1 MSKEKQILSEFLKN
15 LRKGLKVCD
24 LEELNKTIEGLL
36 EKIKNDDSVIED
48 VLNVVC
54 EEYKLLRNELLH
66 STQRGEIQEARRIAI
81 CLMFFNSNISIRKI
95 ANGVF
100 NREYHLFIQ
109 KAIKRHKTL
118 NVNIKPDKQYKD
130 KYDKLEQIIK
140 TKKYGN

>member
-1 MSKEKQILSEFLKN
+1 MSKDKELLSEFLKN

-24 LEELNKTIEGLL
+24 LEELNKSIEGVL
-36 EKIKNDDSVIED
+36 EKIKNDDSVIQD

-54 EEYKLLRNELLH
+54 EEYNLLRNELLH
-66 STQRGEIQEARRIAI
+66 STQRGEVQEARRIAI

-130 KYDKLEQIIK
+130 KYDKLEKIIK
-140 TKKYGN
+140 TNKYGN